1 MASHVSATKITDYSR
16 FLSKRAKLRKPSPIR
31 ALQPL
36 VGLPGMI
43 SLGSGMPNPSLF
55 PISTMEIALTNG
67 NKISISGK
75 LLNTALQYSA
85 SPGIPELVEHFKR
98 DTAESHGVS
107 VSKDWGIL
115 ISTGSQD
122 AIVKMLDVVLDDGDT
137 LLVENPTYPGTLAA
151 LKAMNIKLFGTDMD
165 HEGMDVSKLRALLN
179 GWETNEATKTE
190 KKPKVIYVIPT
201 GQNPSGATLSNAR
214 REELYH
220 IAQEHDLLILEDDPY
235 WHLQLKPY
243 KGKSAVD
250 TSASTTPSENV
261 KSLFSMDTD
270 GRVVRFDS
278 LSKVVSSGLRIG
290 YATGP
295 SPLIYQLELVQ
306 QASSLH
312 TSGIAQAIVLQLL
325 ESLGPDGW
333 KQHVST
339 VQDFYSQR
347 RDVFIQACE
356 AHLAGLAEWH
366 APKAGMF
373 VWLKLIGIDDSS
385 ILVKT
390 KCAEAKVLAIPGEAC
405 TVDGKPSPF
414 IRCAFS
420 TATDADIHEALR
432 RLSELLKQER
442 GL

>member
-1 MASHVSATKITDYSR
+1 MELFKKDISENHNV
-16 FLSKRAKLRKPSPIR
+16 PI
-31 ALQPL
+31 
-36 VGLPGMI
+36 
-43 SLGSGMPNPSLF
+43 
-55 PISTMEIALTNG
+55 
-67 NKISISGK
+67 
-75 LLNTALQYSA
+75 
-85 SPGIPELVEHFKR
+85 
-98 DTAESHGVS
+98 
-107 VSKDWGIL
+107 SKDWSTL

-122 AIVKMLDVVLDDGDT
+122 AIVKMLDVVLNDGDS

-151 LKAMNIKLFGTDMD
+151 LKAMNIKLFGTEMD
-165 HEGMDVSKLRALLN
+165 HEGMDVEKLRAMLN
-179 GWETNEATKTE
+179 GWETNAATKDE

-201 GQNPSGATLSNAR
+201 GQNPSGATLSNSR
-214 REELYH
+214 RKDLYK

-235 WHLQLKPY
+235 WHLQLHPY
-243 KGKSAVD
+243 KGTGQTA
-250 TSASTTPSENV
+250 TPSHDEAV

-312 TSGIAQAIVLQLL
+312 TSGVAQAIVLQLL
-325 ESLGPDGW
+325 ENLGPDGW
-333 KQHVST
+333 KQHVAN
-339 VQDFYSQR
+339 VQQFYSQR

-356 AHLAGLAEWH
+356 NHLSGLAEWH

-385 ILVKT
+385 VLVKT

-405 TVDGKPSPF
+405 VVDDKPSPF

-420 TATDADIHEALR
+420 TASDADIDEALR
-432 RLSELLKQER
+432 RLGNLLKQER

>member
-1 MASHVSATKITDYSR
+1 MD
-16 FLSKRAKLRKPSPIR
+16 L
-31 ALQPL
+31 
-36 VGLPGMI
+36 
-43 SLGSGMPNPSLF
+43 
-55 PISTMEIALTNG
+55 
-67 NKISISGK
+67 
-75 LLNTALQYSA
+75 
-85 SPGIPELVEHFKR
+85 FKR
-98 DTAESHGVS
+98 DTAAAHGVPIS
-107 VSKDWGIL
+107 PDWNML

-165 HEGMDVSKLRALLN
+165 AEGMDVSKLRVMLDEWNSNA
-179 GWETNEATKTE
+179 ATKDE

-214 REELYH
+214 RSELYK
-220 IAQEHDLLILEDDPY
+220 IAQDHDLLILEDDPY
-235 WHLQLKPY
+235 WHLQLHPY
-243 KGKSAVD
+243 KSSVSPPSAL
-250 TSASTTPSENV
+250 SEEV
-261 KSLFSMDTD
+261 VHEQIRSLFSMDCD

-295 SPLIYQLELVQ
+295 TPLIYQLELVQ

-312 TSGIAQAIVLQLL
+312 TSGVAQAIVLSLL
-325 ESLGPDGW
+325 NSLGADGW
-333 KQHVST
+333 HKHVAA

-347 RDVFIQACE
+347 RDVFIRACE
-356 AHLAGLAEWH
+356 THLTGLAEWH

-373 VWLKLIGIDDSS
+373 VWIKLLGVEDSS

-390 KCAEAKVLAIPGEAC
+390 KCAEAKVLAIPGESC
-405 TVDGKPSPF
+405 VVDGKPSPY

-420 TATDADIHEALR
+420 TASDEDIDEALR
-432 RLSELLKQER
+432 RLSALLKQEQS
-442 GL
+442 L